1 MKSNPRSTI
10 ICRNIMQA
18 CPENA
23 ISAITHQARSYS
35 PEIIGTGGNKV
46 GGTENGV

>member
-1 MKSNPRSTI
+1 MKAGANDVKSNPRSTI

-23 ISAITHQARSYS
+23 ISAITAPSAISILLRL
-35 PEIIGTGGNKV
+35 
-46 GGTENGV
+46 